1 MAPFSNSEKLQRM
14 VGNEDGERRP
24 KVGPWAHVL
33 AVRDIDLSAK
43 YFCEVLGFVL
53 EWPEATDWRLVRR
66 DGVRVMLGK
75 CPNATPAAE
84 LGPHSWF
91 AYLDTDGVDRLH
103 ADFVAKG
110 AVIRQ
115 PPIDRPYGMREFE
128 VATPDGHRIVFGQDI
143 AKR

>member
-75 CPNATPAAE
+75 CPDATSAAVI
-84 LGPHSWF
+84 GPHSWF
-91 AYLDTDGVDRLH
+91 AYLDTAGVDQLH
-103 ADFVAKG
+103 AELVANG
-110 AVIRQ
+110 AIILQ
-115 PPIDRPYGMREFE
+115 PPVDRTYGMRELV
-128 VATPDGHRIVFGQDI
+128 VATPDGRRVVFDHDI
-143 AKR
+143 TER